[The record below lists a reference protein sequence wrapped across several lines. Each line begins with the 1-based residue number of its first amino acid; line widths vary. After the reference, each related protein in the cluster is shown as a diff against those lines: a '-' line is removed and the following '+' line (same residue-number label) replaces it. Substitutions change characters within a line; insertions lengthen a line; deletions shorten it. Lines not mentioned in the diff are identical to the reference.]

1 MALPKLNDTPK
12 YSVDIP
18 SMNKTVKFRPFLV
31 KEEKVLLL
39 AMESD
44 EEDQVLGAILDTI
57 DSCIMDDINITQL
70 TTYDI
75 EYLFTKIRGK
85 SVGETTRV
93 KLKCEACETENEVV
107 IPLDDIKVVG
117 DDVDPIIEL
126 QPGMQLEMRHPAY
139 YELKNDEHIQSGETA
154 AATFAMIRHCL
165 KAIKTEDNVISLKD
179 ESVQEVDEFIES
191 MNTEQ
196 FEKVRE
202 FVETIPAMKH
212 DVEFDCSCGHHNK
225 IELKG
230 MQSFF

>member
-18 SMNKTVKFRPFLV
+18 SMKKTVKFRPFLV

-44 EEDQVLGAILDTI
+44 EEDQVLGAIMDTI
-57 DSCIMDDINITQL
+57 ESCIIDEINITQL

-85 SVGETTRV
+85 SVGETTQV
-93 KLKCEACETENEVV
+93 KLKCEACETENVVV

-165 KAIKTEDNVISLKD
+165 KSIKTEDSIINLKD
-179 ESVQEVDEFIES
+179 ESVKEVDEFIES

-212 DVEFDCSCGHHNK
+212 DVEFGCSCGHHNK

>member
-57 DSCIMDDINITQL
+57 ESCIMDDINVMQL

-117 DDVDPIIEL
+117 DDVDPLIEL

-212 DVEFDCSCGHHNK
+212 DVDFDCSCGHHNK

>member
-18 SMNKTVKFRPFLV
+18 SMKKTVKFRPFLV

>member
-18 SMNKTVKFRPFLV
+18 SMKKTVKFRPFLV

-57 DSCIMDDINITQL
+57 DSCIMDEINITQL

-93 KLKCEACETENEVV
+93 KLKCETCETENEVV
-107 IPLDDIKVVG
+107 IPLDDIQVVG
-117 DDVDPIIEL
+117 DDIDPVIEL
-126 QPGMQLEMRHPAY
+126 QPGMQLEMRHPSY
-139 YELKNDEHIQSGETA
+139 YELKNDENIQSGETA

-165 KAIKTEDNVISLKD
+165 KSIKTEDSLITLKD
-179 ESVQEVDEFIES
+179 ESVKEVDEFIES

>member
-18 SMNKTVKFRPFLV
+18 SMKKTVKFRPFLV

-57 DSCIMDDINITQL
+57 QACIMDDINITQL

-85 SVGETTRV
+85 SVGESTQV
-93 KLKCEACETENEVV
+93 KLKCEACETENVVV

-165 KAIKTEDNVISLKD
+165 KSIKTEDNIINLKD
-179 ESVQEVDEFIES
+179 ESVKEVDEFIES

>member
-18 SMNKTVKFRPFLV
+18 SMKKTVKFRPFLV

-44 EEDQVLGAILDTI
+44 DEDQVLGAIMDTI
-57 DSCIMDDINITQL
+57 ETCIMDEIDVKQL

-85 SVGETTRV
+85 SVGESTMV
-93 KLKCEACETENEVV
+93 KLKCETCETENEVV

-117 DDVDPIIEL
+117 DDADPLIEL
-126 QPGMQLEMRHPAY
+126 QPGMQLEMRHPSY

-165 KAIKTEDNVISLKD
+165 KSIKTEDSVVALKD
-179 ESVQEVDEFIES
+179 ESVKEVDEFIES

>member
-18 SMNKTVKFRPFLV
+18 SMKKTVKFRPFLV

-44 EEDQVLGAILDTI
+44 EEDQVLGAIMDTI
-57 DSCIMDDINITQL
+57 ESCIMDDINITQL

-93 KLKCEACETENEVV
+93 KLKCETCETENEVV
-107 IPLDDIKVVG
+107 IPLDEIKVIG

-165 KAIKTEDNVISLKD
+165 KAIKTEDSIINLKD
-179 ESVQEVDEFIES
+179 EPTKDVDDFIES

-212 DVEFDCSCGHHNK
+212 DVEFNCSCGHHNK

>member
-57 DSCIMDDINITQL
+57 ESCIMDDINVMQL

-93 KLKCEACETENEVV
+93 KLKCEACETENEVI

>member
-12 YSVDIP
+12 YSVEIP
-18 SMNKTVKFRPFLV
+18 SMKKTVKFRPFLV

-44 EEDQVLGAILDTI
+44 EEDQVLGAIMDTI
-57 DSCIMDDINITQL
+57 ESCVVDKLDITQL

-85 SVGETTRV
+85 SVGETTQV
-93 KLKCEACETENEVV
+93 KLKCETCETENKV
-107 IPLDDIKVVG
+107 IIPIDDIKVVG
-117 DDVDPIIEL
+117 DDIDPIIEL
-126 QPGMQLEMRHPAY
+126 QPGMLLEMRHPSY
-139 YELKNDEHIQSGETA
+139 YELKNDVHIQSGETA

-165 KAIKTEDNVISLKD
+165 KTIKTEENLINLKD
-179 ESVQEVDEFIES
+179 EPAKEVDEFIES

-196 FEKVRE
+196 FEKVRY

-212 DVEFDCSCGHHNK
+212 DIEFDCSCGHHNK

>member
-18 SMNKTVKFRPFLV
+18 SMKKTVKFRPFLV

-57 DSCIMDDINITQL
+57 ESCIMDDINVMQL

>member
-57 DSCIMDDINITQL
+57 ESCIMDDINVMQL

>member
-12 YSVDIP
+12 YSVEVP
-18 SMNKTVKFRPFLV
+18 SMKKTVRFRPFLV

-39 AMESD
+39 AMES
-44 EEDQVLGAILDTI
+44 EEDDQVLSAIMDTI
-57 DSCIMDDINITQL
+57 DSCVVDELDTKQL

-75 EYLFTKIRGK
+75 EYLFTKIRAK
-85 SVGETTRV
+85 SVGETTQV
-93 KLKCEACETENEVV
+93 KLKCEACETENQV
-107 IPLDDIKVVG
+107 IIPIDDIKVVG
-117 DDVDPIIEL
+117 EEVDPIIEL

-165 KAIKTEDNVISLKD
+165 KAIKTEDEIINLKD
-179 ESVQEVDEFIES
+179 ESAKEVDEFIES

>member
-57 DSCIMDDINITQL
+57 ESCIMDDINVMQL

-93 KLKCEACETENEVV
+93 KLKCEAFETENEVV

-154 AATFAMIRHCL
+154 AATFAMIRHWL